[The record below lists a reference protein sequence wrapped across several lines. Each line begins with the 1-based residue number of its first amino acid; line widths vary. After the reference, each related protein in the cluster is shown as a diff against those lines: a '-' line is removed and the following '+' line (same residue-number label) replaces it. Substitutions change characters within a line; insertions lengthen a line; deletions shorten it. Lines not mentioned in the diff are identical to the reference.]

1 MRVAL
6 FVLLAAC
13 ESGDVLPALAPPQ
26 ADVEVWL
33 VQAKVPSGEPAMVT
47 VQTTAAEG
55 WSFQPIVPYADDLEV
70 SLVAESGP
78 ATVNDRQVVSR
89 QYAMSGPDGSYVIS
103 TTEGEATG
111 PGGQSRTF
119 ESVPLFAD
127 IGVDGPTGGPMD
139 GFATAPQPEPKP
151 WREMILAAL
160 AAAILLSLILWWRH
174 RRAQRATVAPPPV
187 PPHILAQG
195 AWADARATI
204 KDEHAQ
210 AVRLSMV
217 LREYLEAR
225 TGIPA
230 SKATTSEIWEALSR
244 SGVDGRPINDAL
256 KGHIAQILDATDRL
270 KFARVGGG
278 AEFFQALDAHFG
290 VIMRVT
296 RPVISDEAPDA

>member
-160 AAAILLSLILWWRH
+160 VAAILFSLILWWRH

>member
-33 VQAKVPSGEPAMVT
+33 VQAKVASGEPAMVT

-70 SLVAESGP
+70 SLVAESEP
-78 ATVNDRQVVSR
+78 VTVNDRQVVSR

-139 GFATAPQPEPKP
+139 GFATAAE
-151 WREMILAAL
+151 IAAESSSKRKKKKMHTVSIVSNAQATKGSSIRRRKL
-160 AAAILLSLILWWRH
+160 VAAA
-174 RRAQRATVAPPPV
+174 A
-187 PPHILAQG
+187 
-195 AWADARATI
+195 
-204 KDEHAQ
+204 
-210 AVRLSMV
+210 M
-217 LREYLEAR
+217 
-225 TGIPA
+225 
-230 SKATTSEIWEALSR
+230 
-244 SGVDGRPINDAL
+244 
-256 KGHIAQILDATDRL
+256 
-270 KFARVGGG
+270 
-278 AEFFQALDAHFG
+278 
-290 VIMRVT
+290 
-296 RPVISDEAPDA
+296 